1 MSHLMPAMPAQA
13 ASLPRAPSRGLW
25 GRWTLATM
33 AGELGGFAVPT
44 LAYALVW
51 MAGISDRGAY
61 PLLLLAGAMEGAIL
75 GGAQWLVLRWWV
87 PAIRWQAWIGATAA
101 GATLAWAIALLP
113 STIGGFDTLAPS
125 ILVSGAVVLGLV
137 FVLSLG
143 GAQWWVLRRHLAKA
157 GWWIIVNAFAWPV
170 GVAIPVVA
178 MAAIP
183 DDVSAPVRAVV
194 ALGSGV
200 MMGAVV
206 GAITGAALVWLLR
219 AQEGRGES
227 GVATS

>member
-1 MSHLMPAMPAQA
+1 MSHVIPAMPAQA
-13 ASLPRAPSRGLW
+13 APLPRAPSRGLW

-51 MAGISDRGAY
+51 MVGVSDRAAY

-101 GATLAWAIALLP
+101 GATIAWGIGLLP
-113 STIGGFDTLAPS
+113 STIGGLDSIAPS
-125 ILVSGAVVLGLV
+125 ILVSSAVVLGLV

-157 GWWIIVNAFAWPV
+157 GWWIIVNAVAWPM

-178 MAAIP
+178 LSVIA
-183 DDVSAPVRAVV
+183 DEVSASVRAVV
-194 ALGSGV
+194 ALGSGM

-206 GAITGAALVWLLR
+206 GAVTGAALVWLLR
-219 AQEGRGES
+219 SQEARGYGR
-227 GVATS
+227 ATTW

>member
-1 MSHLMPAMPAQA
+1 MSHAMSTMPAQA
-13 ASLPRAPSRGLW
+13 APLPHAPSRGLW

-51 MAGISDRGAY
+51 MAGVSDRGAF
-61 PLLLLAGAMEGAIL
+61 PMLLMAGAMEGAIL
-75 GGAQWLVLRWWV
+75 GGAQWIVVRWWV
-87 PAIRWQAWIGATAA
+87 PAIRWQAWIGATTA
-101 GATLAWAIALLP
+101 GAALAWAIGLLP
-113 STIGGFDTLAPS
+113 SAIGGLDTIAPS

-143 GAQWWVLRRHLAKA
+143 GAQWWVLRRHLTKA
-157 GWWIIVNAFAWPV
+157 RWWIVVNAVAWPV
-170 GVAIPVVA
+170 GVAIPVIA
-178 MAAIP
+178 LSAIP

-219 AQEGRGES
+219 TQEGCGES